1 MTQPIRLIPCL
12 DINQGRVVKGVNFVG
27 LKDAGDP
34 VEIAKRYSQEGADE
48 LALLDIS
55 ATNEGRETTLEL
67 VKQVAEVINIPLIVG
82 GGINSLEAIEKLLA
96 AGASKVSLGSI
107 AVKNPQFIA
116 EAAAKFGSEKILVA
130 IDAKQVSPAGQP
142 PSWEIYSQGG
152 KKATGVEAINFA
164 KQLADL
170 GAGELLVTSMDQD
183 GTQAGF
189 DLELTRSIAELTG
202 LPVIASGG
210 VGELQHL
217 ADGVLLGKASAVLAA
232 SIFHFGKFSL
242 AEAKAF
248 MQQQG
253 INLNHA

>member
-1 MTQPIRLIPCL
+1 MTQPVKLIPCL

-55 ATNEGRETTLEL
+55 ATSEGRETTLEL
-67 VKQVAEVINIPLIVG
+67 VKQVAAVIDIPLIVG

-96 AGASKVSLGSI
+96 AGASKVSLGSV
-107 AVKNPQFIA
+107 AVKNPEFVA
-116 EAAAKFGSEKILVA
+116 EAAKAFGSDKVIVA
-130 IDAKQVSPAGQP
+130 VDAKQVSPEGQAP
-142 PSWEIYSQGG
+142 RWEIYSQGG
-152 KKATGVEAINFA
+152 KQATGVEAISFA

-189 DLELTRSIAELTG
+189 DLELTRAIAEITG

-217 ADGVLLGKASAVLAA
+217 VDGVLLGKASAVLAA

-242 AEAKAF
+242 AEAKSF

-253 INLNHA
+253 ISLHHA